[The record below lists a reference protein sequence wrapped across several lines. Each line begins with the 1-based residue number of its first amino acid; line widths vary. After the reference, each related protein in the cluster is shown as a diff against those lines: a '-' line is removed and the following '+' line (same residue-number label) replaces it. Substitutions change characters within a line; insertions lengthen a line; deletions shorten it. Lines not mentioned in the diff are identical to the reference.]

1 MNYLRLIRNENYKQ
15 YKDKINQEN
24 KLGLGL
30 VIVATFIFL
39 TMNLMLRMAVGEN
52 YVHTLTLNVQLVY
65 FLVVIILYF
74 VFLRNKN
81 VNFTLWMYFF
91 EGPVLMI
98 AMMDAIVYEPNQIT
112 FLFMIFLLIF
122 PLFIMDK
129 PWRIAIFI
137 ICTSVIYAIAS
148 AYIEPSEVYVFDMI
162 HLVDI
167 ALLSMGASFFFNIV
181 RMNSIENSYHLE
193 QIAEEDPLTGLYNRT
208 GARKYADP
216 HVPCVFIYM
225 DLDLF
230 KEINDA
236 YGHEQGD
243 HILIET
249 AGALHMNFRKSD
261 VLIRLVGDE
270 FAVYSPG
277 EWTMEGIENK
287 LSDLLHSI
295 RQIQTSGKVTASI
308 GCVYAPNGCESL
320 QELSR
325 RADEAMYEA
334 KKEGKDS
341 YRIVKIG

>member
-1 MNYLRLIRNENYKQ
+1 MNYLRLVRDENYKR

-39 TMNLMLRMAVGEN
+39 TINLILRIRVGTN
-52 YVHTLTLNVQLVY
+52 YVHTKTLNVQLVY
-65 FLVVIILYF
+65 FAAVIAIYF
-74 VFLRNKN
+74 LFLRNRK
-81 VNFTLWMYFF
+81 VNFTMGMYFF

-98 AMMDAIVYEPNQIT
+98 AMMDAIIYEPRQIT

-122 PLFIMDK
+122 PLFILDK
-129 PWRIAIFI
+129 PWRIMVFI
-137 ICTSVIYAIAS
+137 ICTSFIYAIAS
-148 AYIEPSEVYVFDMI
+148 AYVEPLEVYAFDMI
-162 HLVDI
+162 HLVDV
-167 ALLSMGASFFFNIV
+167 ALLSMGASLFFNII
-181 RMNSIENSYHLE
+181 RINSIETSCHLE

-216 HVPCVFIYM
+216 HVPCVFIYL

-261 VLIRLVGDE
+261 VLIRLGGDE

-277 EWTMEGIENK
+277 SWTMEGIENK

-308 GCVYAPNGCESL
+308 GCAYAPNGCESL
-320 QELSR
+320 EELTR
-325 RADEAMYEA
+325 RADQAMYEA